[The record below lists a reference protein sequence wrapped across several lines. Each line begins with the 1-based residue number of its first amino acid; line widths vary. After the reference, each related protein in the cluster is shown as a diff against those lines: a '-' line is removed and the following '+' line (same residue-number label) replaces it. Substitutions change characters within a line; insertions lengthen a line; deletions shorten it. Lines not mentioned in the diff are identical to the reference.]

1 MRAPVLISVN
11 LALQVLD
18 GLATYFGWQ
27 RWGEANPLV
36 VPLFRLLGPGV
47 ALAFLKTGAGVLI
60 LLLGRYGSPR
70 LVPAGLAFV
79 AVFYTLFSLI
89 PWTACY
95 TMALLG

>member
-1 MRAPVLISVN
+1 MQLPLLVTVN

-18 GLATYFGWQ
+18 GVATYFGWQ
-27 RWGEANPLV
+27 RWGEANPII

-47 ALAFLKTGAGVLI
+47 ALALLKTGAGALI
-60 LLLGRYGSPR
+60 LLLARYGSPR